1 MKEFRLFPLYGGDC
15 RHEALPDRELI
26 AFAISE
32 FDPGGWLDFRRALLL
47 MLPSAG

>member
-1 MKEFRLFPLYGGDC
+1 MTAMPKWADAVLVPMISLI
-15 RHEALPDRELI
+15 I